1 MVALSST
8 KAKFVIAT
16 KVAKE
21 AMSIKGVLNELQL
34 NQETIQDLC
43 DNQSATQ
50 LIKNQVYHQQSKH
63 IDVKLQFIKDEVV
76 RGSCGCVQDP
86 YRCKSC

>member
-21 AMSIKGVLNELQL
+21 AMSIKGVLNEL
-34 NQETIQDLC
+34 
-43 DNQSATQ
+43 
-50 LIKNQVYHQQSKH
+50 
-63 IDVKLQFIKDEVV
+63 
-76 RGSCGCVQDP
+76 
-86 YRCKSC
+86 